1 MAQRSRTLPPV
12 NATLG
17 GGDKLAPMIFGRIL
31 LGLGVAVATL
41 LQGCA
46 SAGFSAAG
54 AAVVLAGGAM
64 AVNPDYAPLPK
75 EVTNKVTLFYP
86 APQVYA
92 TLLLTVER
100 NGRKIVDTQP
110 AAGTID
116 VSYPFSWTSN
126 NWGGIL
132 TITCAARDDA
142 TLLLIV
148 GSGRDSS
155 ARLRLIGDEIVA
167 DVVDALSRQPA
178 KP

>member
-1 MAQRSRTLPPV
+1 MPPV
-12 NATLG
+12 NAVRVEG
-17 GGDKLAPMIFGRIL
+17 GSLASVIVGRL
-31 LGLGVAVATL
+31 ALGLGIGAAAL

-46 SAGFSAAG
+46 AGFAAFG
-54 AAVVLAGGAM
+54 AATVVAGGAM

-75 EVTNKVTLFYP
+75 EVTNKITLFDP

-126 NWGGIL
+126 NWGGVL
-132 TITCAARDDA
+132 RITCAARDDT

-148 GSGRDSS
+148 GSGRD
-155 ARLRLIGDEIVA
+155 AKVRLRLIGDEIIA
-167 DVVDALSRQPA
+167 DLIDALARQPT